1 MKYLYF
7 TFTLFIPI
15 IFSAQKIDKNNFN
28 YSVEEIRK
36 KTGKLF
42 GSDFNDYVID
52 IKVKTP
58 DGDVTKYSFSQHFI
72 QINPYKN
79 TYEYQVH
86 GNNIKYDFNIDRV
99 YTAGGVAWKNEASK
113 DDKLFYL
120 KANEKDTSD
129 YLLELFT
136 NWHQLN
142 YDFLPKSTEKLII
155 SKKKIHVFHR
165 KYEPGD
171 KIKAFKLK
179 GNDTIFTD
187 PQLLKINDTTIQ
199 MSFFTYTMR
208 ISKEKGKLKE
218 LDKRLININDVQ
230 YFQYDRNDKV
240 LNTVVGVT
248 GGILV
253 IASPIVF
260 ITGGIISIV
269 KASKKEP
276 AKNGLIVMGVG
287 VGQFIA
293 GVTAGMATTK
303 KVTYWTK
310 KYDYKLIQ

>member
-7 TFTLFIPI
+7 TFSLVIPFIV
-15 IFSAQKIDKNNFN
+15 SAQKIEKNNFN
-28 YSVEEIRK
+28 YSVNEVRK
-36 KTGKLF
+36 KTGELF
-42 GSDFNDYVID
+42 GSKFIDYIID
-52 IKVKTP
+52 IKVKSP
-58 DGDVTKYSFSQHFI
+58 EGESTKYSFSQHFM
-72 QINPYKN
+72 QVTPYKN

-86 GNNIKYDFNIDRV
+86 GNRIKYDFNIDRV
-99 YTAGGVAWKNEASK
+99 YTAGGVAWKSKVSK

-120 KANEKDTSD
+120 KADEKDTSS
-129 YLLELFT
+129 YLLELFS

-142 YDFLPKSTEKLII
+142 YELLPKPTEKLII

-171 KIKAFKLK
+171 KIKALKLK
-179 GNDTIFTD
+179 GNDTIFTE
-187 PQLLKINDTTIQ
+187 PQLLKVNDTTIQ
-199 MSFFTYTMR
+199 VSLFTYTMR
-208 ISKEKGKLKE
+208 VSKEKGKLAE

-260 ITGGIISIV
+260 VTGGIISLV
-269 KASKKEP
+269 KASKKES

-293 GVTAGMATTK
+293 GITAGMATTK

-310 KYDYKLIQ
+310 KYDYKLKQ